1 LSPDSI
7 LYRLW
12 ARKERSGYILGTA
25 MAMEA
30 ASSIMILERDN
41 GTRERL
47 KEKEGNVEM
56 ILCATTTPKLR

>member
-1 LSPDSI
+1 
-7 LYRLW
+7 
-12 ARKERSGYILGTA
+12 